1 VIFLIVLGCMAL
13 YIVLSIIFVSFIAVK
28 FTKKPFLT
36 LLAII
41 FVILLPTWDIVL
53 GMIVYFP
60 ACLFV
65 PKVAIYETAETEG
78 IYYEG
83 EHNILRTRPLS
94 RHNEPMSERIRVGLI
109 GGIFQYG
116 YLYGEAKVIEKE
128 FVVYQPVPI
137 APLYYRC
144 TPLPGDESESLFRRT
159 DCHEIDTPASKYTVK
174 VNSTKIGTSE
184 VNIKKIINRSTGRVM
199 AEYRQL
205 ALEFLFP
212 FFSWWY
218 KYDGSP
224 TRITCPWDKQN
235 QYYGI
240 SRFSTFEYQVLKPKI
255 KRLEGQ

>member
-1 VIFLIVLGCMAL
+1 MSVVVFFLIGV
-13 YIVLSIIFVSFIAVK
+13 YILLSIGFVKLVEK
-28 FTKKPFLT
+28 LTNKKRPYKY
-36 LLAII
+36 LAIALC
-41 FVILLPTWDIVL
+41 ILLPTWDIVL

-144 TPLPGDESESLFRRT
+144 TPLPMDVTRPDFYRT

-240 SRFSTFEYQVLKPKI
+240 SRFSTFEYQVLKPKS
-255 KRLEGQ
+255 KRLEEQ

>member
-83 EHNILRTRPLS
+83 MHDY
-94 RHNEPMSERIRVGLI
+94 
-109 GGIFQYG
+109 IFQPDRTAERRPDYDLVSVG
-116 YLYGEAKVIEKE
+116 WLYEGITKGFR
-128 FVVYQPVPI
+128 FVESKSDQKPSFI
-137 APLYYRC
+137 YRC
-144 TPLPGDESESLFRRT
+144 SKSENNLT
-159 DCHEIDTPASKYTVK
+159 DNKIPACRIFFPAST
-174 VNSTKIGTSE
+174 
-184 VNIKKIINRSTGRVM
+184 
-199 AEYRQL
+199 
-205 ALEFLFP
+205 
-212 FFSWWY
+212 
-218 KYDGSP
+218 
-224 TRITCPWDKQN
+224 
-235 QYYGI
+235 I
-240 SRFSTFEYQVLKPKI
+240 SS
-255 KRLEGQ
+255 

>member
-1 VIFLIVLGCMAL
+1 MTVVVLFLVGVYVL
-13 YIVLSIIFVSFIAVK
+13 LSIGFVKLVEK
-28 FTKKPFLT
+28 LTNKKRLYKY
-36 LLAII
+36 LAIALC
-41 FVILLPTWDIVL
+41 ILLPTWDIVL

-174 VNSTKIGTSE
+174 VNSTKFGTSE
-184 VNIKKIINRSTGRVM
+184 ISIKKIINRSTGRVL
-199 AEYRQL
+199 AEYRQA
-205 ALEFLFP
+205 ALSFSFP
-212 FFSWWY
+212 FFFWWY

-240 SRFSTFEYQVLKPKI
+240 SRFSTFEYQVLKPKN
-255 KRLEGQ
+255 KKLEGQ